1 MDIVIGLGV
10 FLATVLLIE
19 GIFLTVRAFK
29 NPERQRV
36 QAKLQELSF
45 EEYRKTST
53 DLERKRVLSRLP
65 WLNNL
70 LIRVPGILWV
80 EDVWRQSASRYALGI
95 YFSVS
100 LLIFAAVI
108 LVTSWMPW
116 LHASLRILS
125 AFVLGSIPFILLY
138 RQKQKRMAHFES
150 QLPDAVDLISRALK
164 AGHAFSTGMRMVAND
179 LGDPIGSEFTRTMA
193 EVSYGADLN
202 QAMKNM
208 LLRVDCPDLK
218 FFVMSVI
225 LQRETGGNLAE
236 ILGNLSRLM
245 RERFKLHRKIKTLTA
260 EGKWSAVIL
269 VLLPFVLI
277 VALYLVNPNYVR
289 ILGEDPVGRF
299 LVAATIIMQIAG
311 IFFIRKI
318 IRIQV

>member
-1 MDIVIGLGV
+1 MDILIGLGV
-10 FLATVLLIE
+10 FVATVLLIE

-45 EEYRKTST
+45 EDYQKAST
-53 DLERKRVLSRLP
+53 DLERKRVLSALP

-70 LIRVPGILWV
+70 LMKFPFILRL
-80 EDVWRQSASRYALGI
+80 EDIWRQSASQYPLSL
-95 YFSVS
+95 YFLTS
-100 LLIFAAVI
+100 LLIFAVVL
-108 LVTSWMPW
+108 LVTARMVW
-116 LHASLRILS
+116 LHALLRIVF
-125 AFVLGSIPFILLY
+125 AFLLGSIPFILLY
-138 RQKQKRMAHFES
+138 RKKQQRMARFEA
-150 QLPDAVDLISRALK
+150 QLPDAIDLISRALK
-164 AGHAFSTGMRMVAND
+164 AGHAFSTVMRMVAND

-193 EVSYGADLN
+193 EVSFGADLN

-245 RERFKLHRKIKTLTA
+245 RDRFKLHRKIKTLSA
-260 EGKWSAVIL
+260 EGRWSAVIL
-269 VLLPFVLI
+269 VLLPFVL
-277 VALYLVNPNYVR
+277 VAVLFLVNPKYVMVLAEDPTGR
-289 ILGEDPVGRF
+289 IL
-299 LVAATIIMQIAG
+299 VAVTIIMQIVG
-311 IFFIRKI
+311 IFLISKIVRIR
-318 IRIQV
+318 V

>member
-19 GIFLTVRAFK
+19 GIFLTFRAFK
-29 NPERQRV
+29 NPERQRL

-53 DLERKRVLSRLP
+53 DLERKRVLSQLP

-116 LHASLRILS
+116 LHA
-125 AFVLGSIPFILLY
+125 
-138 RQKQKRMAHFES
+138 
-150 QLPDAVDLISRALK
+150 
-164 AGHAFSTGMRMVAND
+164 
-179 LGDPIGSEFTRTMA
+179 
-193 EVSYGADLN
+193 
-202 QAMKNM
+202 
-208 LLRVDCPDLK
+208 
-218 FFVMSVI
+218 
-225 LQRETGGNLAE
+225 
-236 ILGNLSRLM
+236 
-245 RERFKLHRKIKTLTA
+245 
-260 EGKWSAVIL
+260 
-269 VLLPFVLI
+269 
-277 VALYLVNPNYVR
+277 
-289 ILGEDPVGRF
+289 
-299 LVAATIIMQIAG
+299 
-311 IFFIRKI
+311 
-318 IRIQV
+318 